1 MTKYNIEPVE
11 ILRFSDGKI
20 SHLKDL
26 VSVEE
31 PVSIVV
37 ESMNEKGETDS
48 KPLSITMRTPGN
60 DMDLVSGFLF
70 TEGVIKSPEDIKE
83 IKISEESENAEV
95 LVKLNEH
102 VSIDW
107 ERLKRSFYTSSSCG
121 VCGKNSIEAV
131 KTVCPIILP
140 QKQWQISRKILSQ
153 LPQSLRKVQA
163 GFDQSGGIHA
173 AAWFDLQGELV
184 ELREDVGRHNALDK
198 LIGALWDSTH
208 WPLFNG
214 ILLLSGRASFELVQK
229 ASMAGVRMI
238 CAIGAPSSL
247 AVELAEEYGITLVG
261 FLKSNRFNVY
271 TSEERI
277 QF

>member
-11 ILRFSDGKI
+11 IIRFSDGNV
-20 SHLKDL
+20 SHVKDL

-37 ESMNEKGETDS
+37 ESVNKNGESVS

-60 DMDLVSGFLF
+60 DIDLVSGFLF
-70 TEGVIKSPEDIKE
+70 TEGVIKSPEDIQE
-83 IKISEESENAEV
+83 LTINDESDNAEV
-95 LVKLNEH
+95 VVKLNKE
-102 VSIDW
+102 VTIDW
-107 ERLKRSFYTSSSCG
+107 ERLERSFYTSSSCG

-131 KTVCPIILP
+131 KSVCPMIIP
-140 QKQWQISRKILSQ
+140 QKQWQISQRIVSE

-184 ELREDVGRHNALDK
+184 DFREDVGRHNALDK
-198 LIGALWDSTH
+198 LIGALWDSNH

-214 ILLLSGRASFELVQK
+214 VLLLSGRASFELVQK

-247 AVELAEEYGITLVG
+247 AIELAEEYGITLIG
-261 FLKSNRFNVY
+261 FLKFSRFNVY
-271 TSEERI
+271 SSVERI

>member
-60 DMDLVSGFLF
+60 DIDLVSGFLF

>member
-11 ILRFSDGKI
+11 IIRFSDGNV
-20 SHLKDL
+20 SHVKDL

-37 ESMNEKGETDS
+37 RSVNENGEFDS

-60 DMDLVSGFLF
+60 DIDLVSGFLF
-70 TEGVIKSPEDIKE
+70 TEGVIKSREDIQ
-83 IKISEESENAEV
+83 KITIDEESENAEV
-95 LVKLNEH
+95 LVTLNDD
-102 VSIDW
+102 VIIDW
-107 ERLKRSFYTSSSCG
+107 KRLERSFYTSSSCG

-131 KTVCPIILP
+131 KSVCPIVIP
-140 QKQWQISRKILSQ
+140 QKQWQITQELLSQ
-153 LPQSLRKVQA
+153 LPQRLRKVQA

-173 AAWFDLQGELV
+173 AAWFNLQGALV
-184 ELREDVGRHNALDK
+184 DFREDVGRHNALDK
-198 LIGALWDSTH
+198 LIGALWNSNH

-214 ILLLSGRASFELVQK
+214 VLLLSGRASFELVQK

-247 AVELAEEYGITLVG
+247 AIELAEEYGITLVG

-271 TSEERI
+271 TSVERI